1 MRAQRSDRASQS
13 IEFAYRTTF
22 LMDWFFILPSKRAA
36 GPIAPARSKSDVEA
50 AGNQKLTTVYFT
62 NW

>member
-1 MRAQRSDRASQS
+1 MQHDLSDG
-13 IEFAYRTTF
+13 
-22 LMDWFFILPSKRAA
+22 LVFILPSKRAA
-36 GPIAPARSKSDVEA
+36 GPIAPARSKSNVEA